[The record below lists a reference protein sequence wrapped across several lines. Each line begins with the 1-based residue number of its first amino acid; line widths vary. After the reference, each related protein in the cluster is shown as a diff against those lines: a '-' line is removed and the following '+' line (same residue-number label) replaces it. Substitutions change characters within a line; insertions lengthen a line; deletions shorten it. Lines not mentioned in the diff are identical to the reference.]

1 MDILFCAVI
10 TYGLYRE
17 CFRPNV
23 FLADPFKDSFLK
35 NQILIL
41 RTTFHLVYYYFYFFP
56 LSLQSLS
63 WRKKIFGSQVKK
75 AFHIWLVFFSTI
87 KSSFSFVKHASR
99 PNFFIFVRDP
109 VVWQKAWLK
118 TEIGFVFKLWQVVP
132 FRIPSYRSAFC

>member
-1 MDILFCAVI
+1 MA
-10 TYGLYRE
+10 YRE

-23 FLADPFKDSFLK
+23 FLADPFKDSILK

-75 AFHIWLVFFSTI
+75 AFHIWLIFFSTI
-87 KSSFSFVKHASR
+87 SLASVSW
-99 PNFFIFVRDP
+99 NTQVDQIFYFYSWDP
-109 VVWQKAWLK
+109 VVWQKAWWK

-132 FRIPSYRSAFC
+132 FRIPSYPSAFC